1 MPGPAIRSSHVID
14 IQWGVRRDKGFPSD
28 EKLQEWGSL
37 ALDQLGTPPA
47 EICVRMMDEAEI
59 AELNQRYR
67 NKAGPTNVLSF
78 AGEGEDESG
87 RRMLGDLAI
96 CTAIVKQEALAQD
109 KTLAAHSAHMLV
121 HGILHLNGYDHENDQ
136 DAKEMEQ
143 LEVAILQRIGFPDPY
158 ADPGPG
164 GRSS

>member
-1 MPGPAIRSSHVID
+1 MVTSAHVID
-14 IQWGVRRDKGFPSD
+14 IQWGIRRERAFPAD
-28 EKLQEWGSL
+28 EQWQEWGNV
-37 ALDQLGTPPA
+37 ALDQLGSPPA
-47 EICVRMMDEAEI
+47 EVCVRMMDEAEI
-59 AELNQRYR
+59 AALNERYR

-96 CTAIVKQEALAQD
+96 CTAIVKQEARAQG

-143 LEVAILQRIGFPDPY
+143 LEVAILQRFGFSNPY